1 MMRSTSR
8 VIGVLVVTCG
18 VWDGCLQAQTPETKK
33 KVSSSTV
40 IVQPLEVEL
49 LALQVSKLPRNDI
62 GQGIRP
68 GTNETV
74 AFWLANSGIA
84 VDLSLKLDRQI
95 ARFDEKASRL
105 IRFADNK
112 DNDLTRPPDRRPV
125 NTFFP
130 ENKPITVKLG
140 PNSDEAEV
148 ILRGYRTPAAGG
160 TKVQIQAD
168 LVFLAGSGEQTA
180 ELKDLEPKPETEAT
194 IGPLHL
200 TFEDPTQ
207 AGAPPRPLFLP
218 AGRDA
223 GSMQIMVRYG
233 RLEKSIKSV
242 ACLDPDGEE
251 VATMK
256 GGNLAGKQGGTMM
269 FSVPKMARIGLR
281 VVYFEKSELITVP
294 LRLETGVGF

>member
-1 MMRSTSR
+1 MRSTSR

-18 VWDGCLQAQTPETKK
+18 VWGGCLQVQTSETKK
-33 KVSSSTV
+33 KASSSTV

-49 LALQVSKLPRNDI
+49 LALQVSKLPRNDF
-62 GQGIRP
+62 GHGIRP

-74 AFWLANSGIA
+74 AFWLANSGTA
-84 VDLSLKLDRQI
+84 VDLRFRLDRQI

-112 DNDLTRPPDRRPV
+112 DSDLTRPPDRRPV

-140 PNSDEAEV
+140 PDSDEAEV
-148 ILRGYRTPAAGG
+148 ILRGYGTPAPGG
-160 TKVQIQAD
+160 TKVHIQAD

-207 AGAPPRPLFLP
+207 AEASPRPLFPP
-218 AGRDA
+218 ARQKA
-223 GSMQIMVRYG
+223 GMMQVMFRYE

-242 ACLDPDGEE
+242 SCLDPEGEE
-251 VATMK
+251 VGTLK
-256 GGNLAGKQGGTMM
+256 GSTLAGKQGGTMT
-269 FSVPKMARIGLR
+269 FGIPKMPRIGLR

-294 LRLETGVGF
+294 IRLETGVGF